1 MPWEPL
7 RELRAWQ
14 ERLERLSAHNADAW
28 TPPIDVYE
36 TDDHYVVSAELPGL
50 PREQIDLAVE
60 DARLTIRGRRSG
72 RPPQAAEVLHF
83 HQVER
88 GHGAFART
96 FEFSAKIDI
105 EARFG
110 RPDRR
115 RPHGHAPEGARRT
128 ASENRGPVD
137 VPTHRRRDV
146 VCVSSGLAAGLVLTG
161 RMRTAE
167 ESAAASAHATA
178 RPLQPPDPGARSCH
192 HRRHAGPHRASRSV
206 PSPA

>member
-50 PREQIDLAVE
+50 HRDQIDLAVE

-88 GHGAFART
+88 GYGAFART
-96 FEFSAKIDI
+96 FEFSAPIDI
-105 EARFG
+105 EA
-110 RPDRR
+110 
-115 RPHGHAPEGARRT
+115 
-128 ASENRGPVD
+128 
-137 VPTHRRRDV
+137 
-146 VCVSSGLAAGLVLTG
+146 VSADLTDGVLTV
-161 RMRTAE
+161 TLPKVP
-167 ESAAASAHATA
+167 AAPV
-178 RPLQPPDPGARSCH
+178 RKIEVQ
-192 HRRHAGPHRASRSV
+192 
-206 PSPA
+206 